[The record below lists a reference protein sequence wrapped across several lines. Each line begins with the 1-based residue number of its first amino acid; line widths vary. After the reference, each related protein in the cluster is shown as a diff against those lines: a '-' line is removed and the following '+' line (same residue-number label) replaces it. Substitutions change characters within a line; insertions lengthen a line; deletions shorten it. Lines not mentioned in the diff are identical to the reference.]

1 MSAIDDNKT
10 FLTSVIGAGN
20 VDFENHVYG
29 LWVSVFENLNHS
41 TNGYSYP
48 TPIIND
54 LLSIDYAITGKTFS
68 VFNTDGRKPDVK
80 FFITSGVK
88 GSAFYETNDIAAD
101 ISDSYMS
108 GYDPLVIMPD
118 MDFAGKI
125 YRKQQITGLKP
136 SLIGN

>member
-80 FFITSGVK
+80 FFITSGV
-88 GSAFYETNDIAAD
+88 
-101 ISDSYMS
+101 ISIPGRNSNILFCLFCALLLELILIFN
-108 GYDPLVIMPD
+108 PL
-118 MDFAGKI
+118 
-125 YRKQQITGLKP
+125 LK
-136 SLIGN
+136 